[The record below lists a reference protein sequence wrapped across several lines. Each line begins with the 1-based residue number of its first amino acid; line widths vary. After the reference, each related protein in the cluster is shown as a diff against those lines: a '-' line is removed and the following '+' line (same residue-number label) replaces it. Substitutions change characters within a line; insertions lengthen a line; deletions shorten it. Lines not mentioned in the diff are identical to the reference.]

1 LGNEKKREKK
11 YKMEGPK
18 SWQMKDPPK
27 RAGPLRGGEQINRRF
42 GYGGNGD
49 I

>member
-1 LGNEKKREKK
+1 MGPKKKG

-18 SWQMKDPPK
+18 SWQIKDTPK
-27 RAGPLRGGEQINRRF
+27 RVGPLRGREQINRRF